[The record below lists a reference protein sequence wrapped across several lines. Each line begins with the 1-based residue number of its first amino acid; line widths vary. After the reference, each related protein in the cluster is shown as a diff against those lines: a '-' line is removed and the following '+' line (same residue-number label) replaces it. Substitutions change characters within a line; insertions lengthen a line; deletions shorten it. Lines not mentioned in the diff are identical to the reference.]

1 MMYDGMN
8 NDNVYIDG
16 ISEYIML
23 LIGRMI
29 IGV

>member
-1 MMYDGMN
+1 MYDGMN